1 MKVTIK
7 NVEYTANLIE
17 TTTISES
24 EIVERWKLFAED
36 EYVGRL
42 CRWNTGAYVIIFN
55 PGILYLLNPIEIE
68 KLC

>member
-42 CRWNTGAYVIIFN
+42 CRWGT
-55 PGILYLLNPIEIE
+55 
-68 KLC
+68 